1 MGFFLLGDYR
11 IGLKFNDRHI
21 PDSPFK
27 VYVSPAMGEAH
38 KLEIAQ
44 FPSGAVQADKPAQF
58 MVRKNGAKGDL
69 DAKVG
74 SSFSMTSTQYSL
86 SFPNLRS

>member
-1 MGFFLLGDYR
+1 M
-11 IGLKFNDRHI
+11 
-21 PDSPFK
+21 
-27 VYVSPAMGEAH
+27 YVSPAMGEAH

-44 FPSGAVQADKPAQF
+44 FPSGPVQADKPAQF

-74 SSFSMTSTQYSL
+74 SISDRF
-86 SFPNLRS
+86 

>member
-1 MGFFLLGDYR
+1 
-11 IGLKFNDRHI
+11 
-21 PDSPFK
+21 
-27 VYVSPAMGEAH
+27 MGEAH

-44 FPSGAVQADKPAQF
+44 FPSGPVQADKPAQF

-74 SSFSMTSTQYSL
+74 SISDRFWKFVLTHCKLKNKTSNASISL
-86 SFPNLRS
+86 SLTESDSSKQRALKKIVWCFL